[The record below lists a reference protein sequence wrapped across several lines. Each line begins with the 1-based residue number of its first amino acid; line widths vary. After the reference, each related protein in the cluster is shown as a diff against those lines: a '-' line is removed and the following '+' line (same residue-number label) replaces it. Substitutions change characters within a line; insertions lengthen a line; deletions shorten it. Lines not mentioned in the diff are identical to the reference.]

1 MEYLSIDVSGN
12 SLLAHLNGEI
22 AECREHLLNWR
33 NVENKLILEIAETK
47 NTARELINV
56 LYNENRR
63 NILVPLLH
71 RLADYLELYEHK
83 QYYFQRVSGV
93 IRSFIERITV
103 LQAAVEEEEDRLFD
117 LAEVHYVSVSGNRA
131 PSA

>member
-1 MEYLSIDVSGN
+1 M
-12 SLLAHLNGEI
+12 
-22 AECREHLLNWR
+22 
-33 NVENKLILEIAETK
+33 
-47 NTARELINV
+47 ELINV

-71 RLADYLELYEHK
+71 RLADYLELYENK
-83 QYYFQRVSGV
+83 LRCFQRVSGI

-103 LQAAVEEEEDRLFD
+103 LQAAVEEEEDRLLD
-117 LAEVHYVSVSGNRA
+117 LAEVQYVGVSGNRA